1 MHEVFAESLT
11 WANLPFTVLLGVVVV
26 YWILVALGA
35 LDMNL
40 FGEVDADLHA
50 ELHVDGHVDGDV
62 HFDGDAHVDGNM
74 DGHPLVPGDPPHLTG
89 DKAGGISKELIGSDS
104 SFLVQALAFLNVGQ
118 VPVMFVASVLVLCL
132 WLGSMVA
139 NHYFTGG
146 SVALVAALIVPN
158 LIVSVIVTRYVTL
171 PFRPLFRALTNER
184 DEQVAV
190 IGQRCVIVTSEAT
203 PEFGQAEI
211 KTEGAPL
218 LLNVRT
224 MHDAHLMRG
233 DVAVVVRRDTERD
246 FHFIAPLPN
255 NNTTH

>member
-1 MHEVFAESLT
+1 MHEVFAESIT
-11 WANLPFTVLLGVVVV
+11 WANLPFTVLLGTVVL
-26 YWILVALGA
+26 YWIMVALGA

-50 ELHVDGHVDGDV
+50 DAHFDAHADGGVDLDGD
-62 HFDGDAHVDGNM
+62 GDL

-89 DKAGGISKELIGSDS
+89 DKAGGISKELTGGES
-104 SFLVQALAFLNVGQ
+104 SCLVQALSFLNVGK

-132 WLGSMVA
+132 WLGSMIS
-139 NHYFTGG
+139 NHYLTGG
-146 SVALVAALIVPN
+146 SVALAAAFIVPN
-158 LIVSVIVTRYVTL
+158 LIVSVILTRYITL
-171 PFRPLFRALTNER
+171 PFRPLFRALTTER
-184 DEQVAV
+184 DEQVSV

-211 KTEGAPL
+211 KTDGAPL

-224 MHDAHLMRG
+224 MNDARMVRG
-233 DVAVVVRRDTERD
+233 DVAVVVRRDGERD

-255 NNTTH
+255 NNTSH

>member
-1 MHEVFAESLT
+1 MHEVFAESIT
-11 WANLPFTVLLGVVVV
+11 WANLPFTVFLGIVVL
-26 YWILVALGA
+26 YWIMVALGA

-40 FGEVDADLHA
+40 FGEVDADLHT
-50 ELHVDGHVDGDV
+50 DV
-62 HFDGDAHVDGNM
+62 HVDAHVDGAADVDGDM
-74 DGHPLVPGDPPHLTG
+74 DGHPLIPGDPPHLTG
-89 DKAGGISKELIGSDS
+89 DKGGGISKELTGNDS

-132 WLGSMVA
+132 WLGSMLA

-146 SVALVAALIVPN
+146 SVSLVAAAIIPN

-171 PFRPLFRALTNER
+171 PFRPLFRALTKER
-184 DEQVAV
+184 DEQVTV

-211 KTEGAPL
+211 KTDGAPL

-224 MHDAHLMRG
+224 MNDARLSRG

-255 NNTTH
+255 NKTTHK